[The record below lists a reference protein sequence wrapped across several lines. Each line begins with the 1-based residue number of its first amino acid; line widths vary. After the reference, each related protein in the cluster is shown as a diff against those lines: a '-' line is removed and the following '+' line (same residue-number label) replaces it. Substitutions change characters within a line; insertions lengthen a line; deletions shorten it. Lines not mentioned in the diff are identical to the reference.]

1 MKTPNF
7 FCLGASKSGTT
18 SIYKVLGSHPEV
30 YNSSFKEPHFFDN
43 EQNYNKGLNW
53 YINNFYKKIKN
64 QKIISDFTPTY
75 LYDKNAPLR
84 IKETL
89 GEDLKFVIIIRDP
102 VERSYSHYLHSKRDN
117 IEKKDFLEALDM
129 EKDRLKNADFLS
141 TMNYSYIAQSKYFE
155 MIKRYLNYFPRKNFK
170 IYIFEEDFKNK
181 NSIFFECLFSF
192 LGLKKNKIQNTNV
205 KINVA
210 SKPRLMIVKKILS
223 SRGSFL
229 VTFFKFLIPSILLRR
244 KIRNTI
250 QALNNKP
257 IKKDSLDKRV
267 KKIIFEKYFK
277 QDVNSLEE
285 LLDRDLSFW
294 KDF

>member
-1 MKTPNF
+1 M
-7 FCLGASKSGTT
+7 
-18 SIYKVLGSHPEV
+18 GSHPEV

-89 GEDLKFVIIIRDP
+89 GKDLKFVIIIRDP

-181 NSIFFECLFSF
+181 NSIFFEGLFSF

-223 SRGSFL
+223 LRGSFL
-229 VTFFKFLIPSILLRR
+229 ITFFKFLIPSILLRR